1 LYAIPILRIMQS
13 NILSIIND
21 KFNVPVNYDWS
32 FAGSRSI
39 DNLTHGYHRYPAK
52 FIPQIVKKLIETYT
66 VPTDKI
72 ADVFAGCGTTLVE
85 SKVHGRNSV
94 GVDINPVAQLITQA
108 KIHALQ
114 PELLAERITNF
125 KAEMAG
131 YDPETVYAAAHHA
144 RIDYWFREKEKN
156 EIAFLYSIINNI
168 EEADFKNFFLCALS
182 NILKNC
188 SRWLQRGTK
197 PQIDPLKVI
206 ADPFKA
212 MELQL
217 RKMYKKNGDFYIQL
231 QKDNNLGVQCD
242 IKLADARRTKIRAN
256 SIGAIITSPPYVT
269 SYEYAD
275 IHQLTAYWYEYITDI
290 STFRKNFIGTFYS
303 NNRNMVTKS
312 TIAQNIV
319 TELNKVDTR
328 LAGEVANYFNN
339 MYEVAAE
346 MKRILKPSGVT
357 CLVVGN
363 TTMKDVRIKS
373 AEAFAEML
381 ILLDFEIVEI
391 IKREIP
397 HKINPTI
404 RDKNSG
410 KFTKLTSE
418 NKKLIYP
425 EELIIIA
432 RKCQ

>member
-1 LYAIPILRIMQS
+1 MQS
-13 NILSIIND
+13 KILTIIND
-21 KFNVPVNYDWS
+21 KFNIPVNYDWS

-94 GVDINPVAQLITQA
+94 GVDINPVAQLITKA
-108 KIHALQ
+108 KINALQ
-114 PELLAERITNF
+114 PQLLAEKIANF
-125 KAEMAG
+125 KIEIAG
-131 YDPETVYAAAHHA
+131 YDPEIVYAAAQHD

-156 EIAFLYSIINNI
+156 EIAFIYGIINHI
-168 EEADFKNFFLCALS
+168 EDDNFKSFFLCALS

-197 PQIDPLKVI
+197 PQIDPKKVI

-217 RKMYKKNGDFYIQL
+217 RKMYKKNEDFYTQL
-231 QKDNNLGVQCD
+231 QKDNNLNVQCD
-242 IKLADARRTKIRAN
+242 IKLADARQTNIRAN

-275 IHQLTAYWYEYITDI
+275 IHQLTAYWYDYITDI
-290 STFRKNFIGTFYS
+290 SLFRKNFIGTFYS
-303 NNRNMVTKS
+303 NNKDMVTKG

-319 TELNKVDTR
+319 TKLNKIDTR

-339 MYEVAAE
+339 MYDVAAE
-346 MKRILKPSGVT
+346 MKRILKPLGVT

-363 TTMKDVRIKS
+363 TTMKNVKINS
-373 AEAFAEML
+373 AEAFAEIL
-381 ILLDFEIVEI
+381 ILLNFEIVEI

-404 RDKNSG
+404 RDKDSG
-410 KFTKLTSE
+410 KFTKLSSD

>member
-1 LYAIPILRIMQS
+1 MH
-13 NILSIIND
+13 NSIITKIND
-21 KFNVPVNYDWS
+21 KFNVPINHDWS
-32 FAGSRSI
+32 FTGSRSI

-66 VPTDKI
+66 VENDKI

-85 SKVHGRNSV
+85 SKVHGRDSV
-94 GVDINPVAQLITQA
+94 GVDINPVAQLITKA
-108 KIHALQ
+108 KINAIKPILLTRRIEKYKLAVQSFDGKVNYAGLQ
-114 PELLAERITNF
+114 HT
-125 KAEMAG
+125 
-131 YDPETVYAAAHHA
+131 
-144 RIDYWFREKEKN
+144 RIDYWFRQKEKN
-156 EIAFLYSIINNI
+156 EIAFLYGVINTFK
-168 EEADFKNFFLCALS
+168 EVEFKNFFLCALS

-197 PQIDPLKVI
+197 PQIDPDKII

-217 RKMYKKNGDFYIQL
+217 KKMLKKNNDYYTQL
-231 QKDNNLGVQCD
+231 QSDNNLNVKCN
-242 IKLADARRTKIRAN
+242 IKLADARHTKIKGG

-275 IHQLTAYWYEYITDI
+275 IHQLTAYWYEYISDI
-290 STFRKNFIGTFYS
+290 CAFRKDFIGTFYS
-303 NNRNMVTKS
+303 NNKNLITKS
-312 TIAQNIV
+312 SIAQKIV
-319 TELNKVDTR
+319 NELNIVDTR

-339 MYEVAAE
+339 MYEVAKE
-346 MKRILKPSGVT
+346 MKRILKPNGVA

-363 TTMKDVRIKS
+363 TTMKNVKINS

-381 ILLDFEIVEI
+381 LLLEFEIEEI

-404 RDKNSG
+404 RDINSG
-410 KFTKLTSE
+410 KFAKLASE

>member
-1 LYAIPILRIMQS
+1 MQ
-13 NILSIIND
+13 NTILSIINN
-21 KFNVPVNYDWS
+21 KFNVSINHDWS
-32 FAGSRSI
+32 FTGSRSI

-52 FIPQIVKKLIETYT
+52 FIPQVVKKLIETYT
-66 VPTDKI
+66 VKSDKI

-85 SKVHGRNSV
+85 SKVHGRRSV
-94 GVDINPVAQLITQA
+94 GVDINPVAQLITRA
-108 KIHALQ
+108 KIQAIK
-114 PELLAERITNF
+114 PELLSEKIEGFKNTMLNF
-125 KAEMAG
+125 DVNG
-131 YDPETVYAAAHHA
+131 VYAGQQHL

-156 EIAFLYSIINNI
+156 EIAFLFSIINDI
-168 EEADFKNFFLCALS
+168 EEIEFKNFFLCALS

-197 PQIDPLKVI
+197 PQIDPNKII

-217 RKMYKKNGDFYIQL
+217 KKMSKKNNDFYTQL
-231 QKDNNLGVQCD
+231 QTDNNLKIKCD
-242 IKLADARRTKIRAN
+242 IKLADARQTKIRAN

-275 IHQLTAYWYEYITDI
+275 IHQLTAYWYEYISDI
-290 STFRKNFIGTFYS
+290 SAFRKNFIGTFYS
-303 NNRNMVTKS
+303 NNRNLVTKS
-312 TIAQNIV
+312 SIAQDIV
-319 TELNKVDTR
+319 TELNTKDTR

-339 MYEVAAE
+339 MYEVATE
-346 MKRILKPSGVT
+346 MKRILKPTGVA

-363 TTMKDVRIKS
+363 TTMKNVRINS

-381 ILLDFEIVEI
+381 LLLGFEIEEI

-404 RDKNSG
+404 RDINSG